1 MKNENK
7 WTSCGLNTDW
17 CVQAWH
23 YGTNIPNCEDG
34 DYYVLDNEDGEFI
47 VARYFPSKEEGCTNY
62 MRVRF
67 SSKADAMEYVSFL
80 VDGIKI
86 NHSH

>member
-7 WTSCGLNTDW
+7 WTPCGLNADW
-17 CVQAWH
+17 CIQAWH
-23 YGTNIPNCEDG
+23 YGTNIPNYEDG
-34 DYYVLDNEDGEFI
+34 DYYVLDNEDGTFV
-47 VARYFPSKEEGCTNY
+47 VAQYFPSKEEDCTKDIAS
-62 MRVRF
+62 F